1 MSIADE
7 TKAFLLELTLDSCRR
22 LAFKD
27 SGVLDLVALDP
38 ATAAARLIEEVYAL
52 RHRMDA
58 DPPGAAEYQD
68 YFEPSLFLLDFSVLA
83 LTDWAEEWRA
93 AAEQG
98 RSLCWQSKP
107 ERKSGALETVLVNLA
122 NGLVATRMLIL
133 RGMFVQARTLARTNG
148 ELADL
153 AIAMLH
159 DESIFD
165 AFQTPH
171 EDFDSVYEVW
181 RSHLAPGRLRTAN
194 ERLYKELGFEDE
206 WTSYLV
212 GKSKNDQTWLS
223 LAAHNYY
230 VALALGAMA
239 FDVTQPVRADS
250 EMRLGVILQAGSA
263 TLGNVV
269 DQVAHF
275 LQMFGFLLIRR
286 HQWQG
291 ESDNS
296 KQTWAYFRHQVLRDL
311 WLRSL
316 TDDDKDEDEFPDDQ
330 AS

>member
-7 TKAFLLELTLDSCRR
+7 TKKFLSELTLDSCRR
-22 LAFKD
+22 LAFND
-27 SGVLDLVALDP
+27 SGILDLIGLDP
-38 ATAAARLIEEVYAL
+38 ATAADRLIEEVYAL

-58 DPPGAAEYQD
+58 DPPSAAEYQD
-68 YFEPSLFLLDFSVLA
+68 YFEPSLLLLDFSVLA
-83 LTDWAEEWRA
+83 LTDWAAEWRV
-93 AAEQG
+93 AAEEG
-98 RSLCWQSKP
+98 RSLCWQGKA
-107 ERKSGALETVLVNLA
+107 ERESGALETVLVNLA
-122 NGLVATRMLIL
+122 NGLMATRMLIL

-148 ELADL
+148 ELSDL

-165 AFQTPH
+165 AFRTPH

-181 RSHLAPGRLRTAN
+181 RSHLAPRRVRMAN

-212 GKSKNDQTWLS
+212 GKSKHDQTWLS

-250 EMRLGVILQAGSA
+250 EMQLGVVLEAGSA
-263 TLGNVV
+263 TLRNVV
-269 DQVAHF
+269 DQIAHF
-275 LQMFGFLLIRR
+275 LQMFGFLLLER
-286 HQWQG
+286 HQWRG
-291 ESDNS
+291 DRKNS

-311 WLRSL
+311 RLRSL
-316 TDDDKDEDEFPDDQ
+316 TDDGEDDDATHDDQ